1 MVLCEHPCDHNHEGH
16 DHDHHYHHED
26 LVMHSISTN
35 GHDAAERDDV
45 NVSMIYS
52 IETKRK
58 RREIQ

>member
-16 DHDHHYHHED
+16 DHDH
-26 LVMHSISTN
+26 STN

-58 RREIQ
+58 RKEIQ